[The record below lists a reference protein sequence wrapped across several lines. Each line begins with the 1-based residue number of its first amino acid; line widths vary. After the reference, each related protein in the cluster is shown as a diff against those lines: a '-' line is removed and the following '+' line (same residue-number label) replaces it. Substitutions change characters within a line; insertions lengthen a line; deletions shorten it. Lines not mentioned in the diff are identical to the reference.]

1 MSSPLN
7 GEFGSFSAQ
16 VDENFF
22 LSKNS
27 TSSLD
32 DLKQPEI
39 RGKHRK
45 SKTDKLEVQPPTE
58 EECWLLSYL
67 NENVF
72 EILGKHL
79 TENVKTIQKLY
90 ILRDFGKDK
99 TTKRELTVE
108 EKYEIILPEVLWV
121 RRYGFIM
128 KNWEK
133 TPSLEREIRDLL
145 MAKEKT

>member
-1 MSSPLN
+1 
-7 GEFGSFSAQ
+7 
-16 VDENFF
+16 VDKNS
-22 LSKNS
+22 LVSKDS

-32 DLKQPEI
+32 DVNQPEI

-45 SKTDKLEVQPPTE
+45 SMTDKLEVQPPTE

-67 NENVF
+67 DENVF

-108 EKYEIILPEVLWV
+108 EKYETILPEVLWV